1 MSDNVET
8 VTEKK
13 TEMAPPKKGATK
25 KAKGAKKAKTNG
37 KGAKKAKGA
46 KAKGAKAKGA
56 KASKGKPT
64 TGQSG
69 PEIEVKTEDLNAKE
83 SKVLDLLNGKGEGAR
98 ETVTIPELTKVF
110 KNTAD
115 TKAQANSWVRNSL
128 RRLVTSGLVEKLERG
143 SYRIAERARK
153 RLQRA
158 EA

>member
-8 VTEKK
+8 VIEKK
-13 TEMAPPKKGATK
+13 TEIAPPKKGATK
-25 KAKGAKKAKTNG
+25 KAKGAKKAK
-37 KGAKKAKGA
+37 AKGA
-46 KAKGAKAKGA
+46 KAKGAKAEGA
-56 KASKGKPT
+56 KKSRKDKPT

-83 SKVLDLLNGKGEGAR
+83 SKVLDLLNGKGEGPR
-98 ETVTIPELTKVF
+98 ETISIPELTKVF